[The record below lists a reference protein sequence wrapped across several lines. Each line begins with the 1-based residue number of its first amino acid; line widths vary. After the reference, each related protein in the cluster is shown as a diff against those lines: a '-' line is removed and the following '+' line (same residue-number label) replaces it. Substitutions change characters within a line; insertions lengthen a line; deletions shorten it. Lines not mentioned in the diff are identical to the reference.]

1 VASRNKR
8 PAISRKTLR
17 LAIFAPFGDNYP
29 GHRRRYVGR
38 ENRDLGEQAMS
49 RSSRRTGFTLVELPV
64 VSTRKRSAF
73 TLVELLVVITIIGML
88 IALLLPAVQAVR
100 ENARQVDCSNNIRQ
114 LGVGTQAYETA
125 KENLPGYS
133 QLLRP
138 TRTKLSTIGYNADA
152 NKFTVEAVEA
162 ADDLDTASGFS
173 WATVLL
179 PHLEQGDV
187 WDRIRNPVRN
197 GNDIEP
203 VQVSAIDIF
212 ICPSDQEARSL
223 AGLAALSYS
232 ANTGAWDR
240 DSSGNFIG
248 DFKENGVFHNLA
260 DHERYA
266 ASGAPKA
273 PKMRLGAIKDGTAT
287 TLMYVENVNKSYLPP
302 VGSSPNT
309 PQFGWLGVPNGKAPS
324 EQQLGVVW
332 VAEVAPQ
339 FGDGLINQERI
350 NGNEQE
356 LVDFTTEFP
365 RFARPSSPHGSGFN
379 AAFCDG
385 HNEFIRDNIDY
396 IVYQQLMTP
405 VGRKCVDPADPT
417 GSGSTGPAITE
428 FRNAPP
434 LAEDSYR

>member
-1 VASRNKR
+1 
-8 PAISRKTLR
+8 
-17 LAIFAPFGDNYP
+17 
-29 GHRRRYVGR
+29 
-38 ENRDLGEQAMS
+38 MS
-49 RSSRRTGFTLVELPV
+49 PSSRRTG
-64 VSTRKRSAF
+64 F

-100 ENARQVDCSNNIRQ
+100 ENARQVECANNIRQ
-114 LGVGTQAYETA
+114 LGVGTVAYETA
-125 KENLPGYS
+125 KEQLPGYS

-138 TRTKLSTIGYNADA
+138 TRTKFSTIDYNTST
-152 NKFTVEAVEA
+152 NKFTVEAFDA
-162 ADDLDTASGFS
+162 TPSNLTTASGFS

-187 WDRIRNPVRN
+187 WDRIRNPIRN
-197 GNDIEP
+197 GANIEP
-203 VQVSAIDIF
+203 VDVSAIDGF

-248 DFKENGVFHNLA
+248 DVKENGVFHNLA

-273 PKMRLGAIKDGTAT
+273 PKTRLGAIKDGTAT
-287 TLMYVENVNKSYLPP
+287 TLMYVENVNKSYMPP
-302 VGSSPNT
+302 VGSGPNV
-309 PQFGWLGVPNGKAPS
+309 PLFGWLGVPNGKDPS
-324 EQQLGVVW
+324 EQQFGVVW

-339 FGDGLINQERI
+339 PGNGLVNQERI
-350 NGNEQE
+350 NGNEQG
-356 LVDFTTEFP
+356 LVDFSTTSP
-365 RFARPSSPHGSGFN
+365 RFARPASPHGSGFN

-405 VGRKCVDPADPT
+405 IGRKCVDPT
-417 GSGSTGPAITE
+417 GDTSTEPAITQ

>member
-1 VASRNKR
+1 LSYTL
-8 PAISRKTLR
+8 PSAINRLGFAEESLR
-17 LAIFAPFGDNYP
+17 LAIFAPFGDNCP
-29 GHRRRYVGR
+29 GHRRRYVGCV
-38 ENRDLGEQAMS
+38 NRDLGEQAMS
-49 RSSRRTGFTLVELPV
+49 RSSRRTG
-64 VSTRKRSAF
+64 F

-114 LGVGTQAYETA
+114 LGLGTQAYETA

-138 TRTKLSTIGYNADA
+138 TRTKLSTIDYNTST
-152 NKFTVEAVEA
+152 NKFMVDAIDATPSN
-162 ADDLDTASGFS
+162 LTSASGFS

-187 WDRIRNPVRN
+187 WDRIRNPIKD
-197 GNDIEP
+197 GDDIEP
-203 VQVSAIDIF
+203 VDVSAIDIL

-240 DSSGNFIG
+240 NDSGDFIG
-248 DFKENGVFHNLA
+248 DAKENGVFHNLA

-302 VGSSPNT
+302 VGSSSNEPL
-309 PQFGWLGVPNGKAPS
+309 FGWLGVRDGKAPS

-350 NGNEQE
+350 NGNEQD
-356 LVDFTTEFP
+356 LVDFSTMWP
-365 RFARPSSPHGSGFN
+365 RFARPAGPHGSGFN

-405 VGRKCVDPADPT
+405 VGRKCVDPT
-417 GSGSTGPAITE
+417 GDTGTEPAITQ
-428 FRNAPP
+428 FRNAAP
-434 LAEDSYR
+434 LGEDSYR